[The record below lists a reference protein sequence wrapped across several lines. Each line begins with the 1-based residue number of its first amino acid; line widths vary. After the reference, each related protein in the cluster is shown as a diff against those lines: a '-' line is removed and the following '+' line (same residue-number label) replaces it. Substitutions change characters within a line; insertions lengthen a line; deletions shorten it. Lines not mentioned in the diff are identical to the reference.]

1 MAKHVFSNT
10 QEVCH
15 AWANKQ
21 TNYGRNGTS
30 SISFDGDVI
39 YSYYTKMGKMCKNT
53 GYTLLNSGNYSVTT
67 SRQQRDIYNAIPYGM
82 RSRCIF
88 IDLNVYINGS
98 RRANFDVASVINAF
112 KIEAEGI
119 CLKLAKARKKS
130 KYYEELDK
138 TRVNIEKYKEY
149 LLACKELNLTSSDAF
164 ATDAEFA
171 EVDALIKSFENYG
184 DLELKAKAYLKAKAE
199 AEKARLE
206 NLRSEF
212 ETSLQEWREHK
223 SDYVKH
229 KYDFQDEYKTD
240 FVRLSKDGKYFET
253 HKNAKVPFNV
263 GIQLFRVCANI
274 KNKCVGYETE
284 FKFPVEFRGTP
295 FILNEV
301 KADGSCVVG
310 CHRFSFKEL
319 NEMCKIAQPTLAFND

>member
-15 AWANKQ
+15 AWANK
-21 TNYGRNGTS
+21 TTDWGKNGS
-30 SISFDGDVI
+30 GSISFDGDVI
-39 YSYYTKMGKMCKNT
+39 YSYGTKMGKMCENT
-53 GYTLLNSGNYSVTT
+53 GYTLLNSGKYSITT
-67 SRQQRDIYNAIPYGM
+67 SGQQSDIYNAIPYGM
-82 RSRCIF
+82 RSKCIF
-88 IDLNVYINGS
+88 IDLSGYNRGHG
-98 RRANFDVASVINAF
+98 ANFDVATVIKSF
-112 KIEAEGI
+112 SDEVQSI

-130 KYYEELDK
+130 KYCEQLDQ
-138 TRVNIEKYKEY
+138 TRVGVEKYKGY
-149 LLACKELNLTSSDAF
+149 LLACKNLNLTSPDAF

-184 DLELKAKAYLKAKAE
+184 DLELKAKAYLKEQAE
-199 AEKARLE
+199 REKARLE
-206 NLRSEF
+206 TLRSEF

-229 KYDFQDEYKTD
+229 TYDFQDDCKTD

-284 FKFPVEFRGTP
+284 FKFPMQFRGTP
-295 FILNEV
+295 FVLNEV

-310 CHRFSFKEL
+310 CHRFSFSEL
-319 NEMCKIAQPTLAFND
+319 NNMCKIAQPTLAFND